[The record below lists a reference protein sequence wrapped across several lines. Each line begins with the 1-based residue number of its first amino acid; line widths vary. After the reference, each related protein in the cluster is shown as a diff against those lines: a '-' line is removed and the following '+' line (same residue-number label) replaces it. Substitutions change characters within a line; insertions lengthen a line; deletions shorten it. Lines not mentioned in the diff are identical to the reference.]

1 MNKPFFELNSSSFT
15 LDCSSSSS
23 AEIDPLEATW
33 LRYDWKLAPTAKSPS
48 NQIET
53 GFFSSMGYDR
63 ISSLPDSLLTQIL
76 LHLPTKDSVKTS
88 LLSTRWRNLW
98 LDVPGLDL
106 HSNHFLYSSS
116 VIKTFTDKFLDL
128 NRESRLLKFKIR
140 YDECNVYLFGIT
152 EWFVTAINRG
162 AQVLDVDT
170 LRSPYYKDFMPL
182 DIYKSKSL
190 VSLKLVNVGLLKP
203 EFVVSL
209 PCLKIMH
216 LEDIQY
222 SDGDGC
228 LIMEKFVSGCPV
240 LEDLTL
246 CRCFD
251 DKLVPVVLRVS
262 SQALKRFCVTSG
274 HGIEN
279 DAQGI
284 KCIDFRDD
292 DRVVVVGKNL
302 SFLLM
307 VDIDTTLEMKYLSD
321 VLNGVSSVRHMIISQ
336 RTLKELYRCV
346 NMEPIS
352 KFHNLS
358 RLEVSLSSLLL
369 QVLSNFLEIGP
380 NLKYLTLNLVFSTK
394 IEGENLELTNVPRC
408 LLSTLECVEI
418 KEVVAGEESG
428 MMRVRISK
436 TTALKVAKHKKK
448 IWMEVVRYF
457 LEDSLVLKNLV
468 LCLTDSDITKKLV
481 TFTKRFR
488 RCQTIFR

>member
-1 MNKPFFELNSSSFT
+1 
-15 LDCSSSSS
+15 
-23 AEIDPLEATW
+23 
-33 LRYDWKLAPTAKSPS
+33 
-48 NQIET
+48 
-53 GFFSSMGYDR
+53 MGYDR
-63 ISSLPDSLLTQIL
+63 ISLLPDSLLTQIL

-106 HSNHFLYSSS
+106 HSNDFRYSSS
-116 VIKTFTDKFLDL
+116 AIKTFTDKFLEL
-128 NRESRLLKFKIR
+128 NRESRLLKFKIK
-140 YDECNVYLFGIT
+140 YDECNVYLFGIS

-170 LRSPYYKDFMPL
+170 LRCPFYKDFMPL
-182 DIYKSKSL
+182 DVYKSKTL

-222 SDGDGC
+222 SDDDGS
-228 LIMEKFVSGCPV
+228 LIVEKLVSGCPV

-246 CRCFD
+246 CRSFD
-251 DKLVPVVLRVS
+251 DKLPVALRVM
-262 SQALKRFCVTSG
+262 SQTLKRFCVKSG
-274 HGIEN
+274 PGIES
-279 DAQGI
+279 DAPGL
-284 KCIDFRDD
+284 KCIDFPDD
-292 DRVVVVGKNL
+292 DRVVGKNL

-307 VDIDTTLEMKYLSD
+307 VDIDTKFNLHEF
-321 VLNGVSSVRHMIISQ
+321 LNGVSGVRRSMIISQ
-336 RTLKELYRCV
+336 RTIKELYRCL

-358 RLEVSLSSLLL
+358 RLEVSFSSDLLL
-369 QVLSNFLEIGP
+369 QVLPNFLEISP
-380 NLKYLTLNLVFSTK
+380 NLKYLTLCLVFSTK
-394 IEGENLELTNVPRC
+394 IERENLELSNAPRC

-418 KEVVAGEESG
+418 KEMIAGEETG
-428 MMRVRISK
+428 MARVRIAK
-436 TTALKVAKHKKK
+436 TTAMKLAKQKKK

-457 LEDSLVLKNLV
+457 LEDSVVLKNLI

-481 TFTKRFR
+481 TFTKRFG